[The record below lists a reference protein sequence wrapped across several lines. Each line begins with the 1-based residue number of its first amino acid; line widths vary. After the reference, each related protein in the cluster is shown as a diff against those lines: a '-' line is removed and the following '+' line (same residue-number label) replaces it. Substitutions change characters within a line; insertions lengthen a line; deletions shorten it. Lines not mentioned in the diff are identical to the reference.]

1 MSDSIKSLI
10 ANYKEYLQE
19 TQLSEEIYKWR
30 LIQEFKGRP
39 NIDAPNFTE
48 EIKSIKYSNLMYGLA
63 NGVMV
68 HLAKD
73 RPEPYRDCFRTFF
86 DESLPL
92 ADRIKFF
99 TTETLKLYREL
110 IPNEKIPHHHDERT
124 MATLLAYRNPDKY
137 ALYKDSVYQKYCKL
151 LGIKPKATGEKYIHY
166 LELVNTFINEYIE
179 PDRELIE
186 SVEALL
192 PSDAYPDTQH
202 KILAQDILYRMLE
215 KSTEEAEREF
225 SRQLK
230 KNSPADLNIYFQT
243 LDNLIEDLAIEDNTN
258 LVFSAKSGQL
268 SFHIGRRYCLNLSN
282 GKFSFI
288 APENYSVA
296 GEEVSSFNG
305 AGNPAWIKYTS
316 ATVVQQHYEAIKE
329 AVQNEL
335 QRNDHLQPK
344 EYDNPIFRRVV
355 FDKSY
360 RANFFNVTPEETTII
375 EENQKAI
382 LTHQTYPLNQILF
395 GPPGTGKTY
404 HTINK
409 ALEICGVP
417 VEGKTRR
424 ELKDEFDE
432 RASSGQIVFTTF
444 HQSMSYEDFME
455 GIKPV
460 TPEKEGDPVI
470 YKVEEG
476 IFKKVCTEATFTLAR
491 ENKTIETES
500 VLDFSLAYDNFI
512 QKIEERLAT
521 EEAVELSIKNGGE
534 VVVESIS
541 PQGNISIKHKGG
553 TRSYIVSKAR
563 LSKLQQSISNLDEV
577 TNINV
582 HFRSIIGGNN
592 ASAYWAVLNAIRK
605 EKQQQY
611 VKKEE
616 RTFTWDEK
624 KEVVQSL
631 KKQDFNINNSKPHIL
646 IIDEIN
652 RGNVSQIFGELITL
666 IEEDKRLGREE
677 ALEVTLPYSKEKFG
691 VPANLYILGTMNT
704 ADRSV
709 EALDTALRRRFSF
722 EEMPPRPELIKT
734 EGRLSAEGG
743 VLAGIDLEVLLSTI
757 NKRIEK
763 LLNKDHLIGHSYFMG
778 VAEIA
783 GLKAVFQNKINPLLQ
798 EYFFGDFGK
807 IGLVLGKE
815 FFEKEGLQ
823 NQNTDTLFADFEDY
837 ESSDFSTR
845 PIYRLNNV
853 CGLSDDDFIT
863 AINTLLRK

>member
-39 NIDAPNFTE
+39 NLDAPNFTE
-48 EIKSIKYSNLMYGLA
+48 EIKSIKYSNLMYGLG

-73 RPEPYRDCFRTFF
+73 RPEPYRECFRTFL

-92 ADRIKFF
+92 ADRMKFF
-99 TTETLKLYREL
+99 TNETLKLYREL
-110 IPNEKIPHHHDERT
+110 IPNEKISHHHDERT
-124 MATLLAYRNPDKY
+124 MATLLAYYNPDKY

-151 LGIKPKATGEKYIHY
+151 LGIKPKASGEKYIHY
-166 LELVNTFINEYIE
+166 LELVNTFIEEYIE
-179 PDRELIE
+179 PDRDLIE

-192 PSDAYPDTQH
+192 PFDAYPDKQH

-225 SRQLK
+225 SRQLN
-230 KNSPADLNIYFQT
+230 KNNPADLKVYFQT
-243 LDNLIEDLAIEDNTN
+243 LDNLIEDLAIIDNTN

-296 GEEVSSFNG
+296 GAEVSSFNG

-316 ATVVQQHYEAIKE
+316 APVVQQHYDAIKG

-344 EYDNPIFRRVV
+344 EYDNPIFRRVM

-360 RANFFNVTPEETTII
+360 RANFLTATPEETTLI
-375 EENQKAI
+375 EKKREANIA
-382 LTHQTYPLNQILF
+382 HQNYPLNQILF

-424 ELKDEFDE
+424 ELKVEFDE
-432 RASSGQIVFTTF
+432 RVASGQIVFTTF
-444 HQSMSYEDFME
+444 HQSMSYEDFIE
-455 GIKPV
+455 GIKPETLDGKV
-460 TPEKEGDPVI
+460 TYVVKP
-470 YKVEEG
+470 G
-476 IFKKVCTEATFTLAR
+476 IFKEICSAARTPNQVDFTNAY
-491 ENKTIETES
+491 ENLKM
-500 VLDFSLAYDNFI
+500 D
-512 QKIEERLAT
+512 
-521 EEAVELSIKNGGE
+521 
-534 VVVESIS
+534 
-541 PQGNISIKHKGG
+541 
-553 TRSYIVSKAR
+553 
-563 LSKLQQSISNLDEV
+563 LSKNDGQLLELKTHTGRPFSVSLNSNDNLSLH
-577 TNINV
+577 TGP
-582 HFRSIIGGNN
+582 S
-592 ASAYWAVLNAIRK
+592 K
-605 EKQQQY
+605 EKQG
-611 VKKEE
+611 VLTKENIQKQINGE
-616 RTFTWDEK
+616 PKFIGWEGYFNGI
-624 KEVVQSL
+624 VNHL
-631 KKQDFNINNSKPHIL
+631 KDKYHYKPAESETPKNFVL

-666 IEEDKRLGREE
+666 IEEDKRLGQEE
-677 ALEVTLPYSKEKFG
+677 ALEVTLPYSKVKFG
-691 VPANLYILGTMNT
+691 VPANLFIIGTMNT

-722 EEMPPRPELIKT
+722 YEMPPRPELIKT
-734 EGRLSAEGG
+734 EGRLSAESGT
-743 VLAGIDLEVLLSTI
+743 LIGIDLTNLLSTI

-763 LLNKDHLIGHSYFMG
+763 LLNKDHLIGHSYFMT
-778 VAEIA
+778 VADLES
-783 GLKAVFQNKINPLLQ
+783 LKAIFQNKINPLLQ

-815 FFEKEGLQ
+815 FFEKDGLQ
-823 NQNTDTLFADFEDY
+823 NQNPNTLFADFDDY
-837 ESSDFSTR
+837 ESSDFSNR
-845 PIYRLNNV
+845 PVYRLKNV
-853 CGLSDDDFIT
+853 CLLSDDDFIT